1 MQDQLK
7 LAEVTAVS
15 KKEDELNKENLLCSK
30 AKKKGVLFLEID
42 RVKVFLSLT
51 RLHSRMCIKIY
62 IFKFKKRQAN
72 NINNKKNKHQKK
84 QKKIIKKGEYLPK
97 ID

>member
-7 LAEVTAVS
+7 LAEVTAVL

-30 AKKKGVLFLEID
+30 AKKKGVFFLEIG
-42 RVKVFLSLT
+42 RLKVFLSLT

-62 IFKFKKRQAN
+62 IFKFKKQQTN
-72 NINNKKNKHQKK
+72 NNNNKNRHQKK
-84 QKKIIKKGEYLPK
+84 QKNIIKKGEYLPK